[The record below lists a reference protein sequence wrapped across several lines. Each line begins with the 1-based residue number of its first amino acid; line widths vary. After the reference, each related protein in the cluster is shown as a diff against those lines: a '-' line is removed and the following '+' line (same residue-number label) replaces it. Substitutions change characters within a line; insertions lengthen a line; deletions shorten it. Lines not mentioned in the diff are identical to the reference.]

1 MYIGS
6 RKKRKENL
14 GETVTYWKKT
24 NHMDFQRES
33 PDLSCSPHITLL
45 LRIIHCK
52 GSTWYYMS
60 ECRPTN
66 VMVWLPVCGTTD
78 QHVILAGGTCGKYQ
92 HCYISTSIIQS
103 KTFSTSFTKVFI
115 CRHFVKK
122 TPQYLLSFNVAIFLV
137 CPLQKMRIFV
147 FYNPSGLSGTVK
159 YMDNIYLLRSL
170 SGKT

>member
-6 RKKRKENL
+6 RGKRKHNL

-24 NHMDFQRES
+24 YHMDFLRES
-33 PDLSCSPHITLL
+33 PDLSCSPRITLL

-78 QHVILAGGTCGKYQ
+78 QHVILAGGTIGKYQ
-92 HCYISTSIIQS
+92 HCYISASIIPPKLFQLHL
-103 KTFSTSFTKVFI
+103 TKVFI

-122 TPQYLLSFNVAIFLV
+122 NTSVLTVFQRCHIPRLPTTKGENSCV
-137 CPLQKMRIFV
+137 LQSV
-147 FYNPSGLSGTVK
+147 G
-159 YMDNIYLLRSL
+159 
-170 SGKT
+170 